1 MRQRTFQRRALILVM
16 LLGGALV
23 PYLTLWGCGGGGFDA
38 PTTTSAPALLSPQTL
53 KTWVDEGKVNGEGYD
68 RVVILDV
75 TTKASYDNASIGHIP
90 GAQLLDTGSDLFQTR
105 IEGIAPAYGMVP
117 DGSRMDALI
126 QKFGIDRNT
135 TIVFTTS
142 SNQPIIFATRAYFT
156 FRYWGFPK
164 ECLKV
169 LDGRNKAWNA
179 AYPGTLT
186 AVAPVVTPSTYSV
199 RNLGALNAGMRASLG
214 EMMATVKAASS
225 SVVIVDTRGSDN
237 AVGVGSKY
245 SYDGDFGSTA
255 GVFLPSSPADYVVF
269 EGHMKGG
276 KALGYTSLT
285 DAANNDRFLP
295 VDNLVAKFGAI
306 GVDSS
311 KTAYVYCRTGV
322 IASSEFFLLDAVL
335 GWKTILYDGSW
346 SQWGH
351 ISGDSTKGG
360 VLDSWSAWRT
370 DTSAL
375 SSLIVY
381 NADNTLLVEKIAL
394 DPAAVQMYSNTAD
407 LNANQIEKEDA
418 EYMSGGGTSG
428 GGTTTGGGG
437 GGGC

>member
-1 MRQRTFQRRALILVM
+1 
-16 LLGGALV
+16 
-23 PYLTLWGCGGGGFDA
+23 
-38 PTTTSAPALLSPQTL
+38 
-53 KTWVDEGKVNGEGYD
+53 
-68 RVVILDV
+68 
-75 TTKASYDNASIGHIP
+75 
-90 GAQLLDTGSDLFQTR
+90 
-105 IEGIAPAYGMVP
+105 
-117 DGSRMDALI
+117 
-126 QKFGIDRNT
+126 
-135 TIVFTTS
+135 
-142 SNQPIIFATRAYFT
+142 
-156 FRYWGFPK
+156 
-164 ECLKV
+164 
-169 LDGRNKAWNA
+169 
-179 AYPGTLT
+179 
-186 AVAPVVTPSTYSV
+186 
-199 RNLGALNAGMRASLG
+199 
-214 EMMATVKAASS
+214 
-225 SVVIVDTRGSDN
+225 
-237 AVGVGSKY
+237 
-245 SYDGDFGSTA
+245 
-255 GVFLPSSPADYVVF
+255 
-269 EGHMKGG
+269 MKGG